1 MTTHLPDPVA
11 SLVPPALDGR
21 APLGVRRIYVAN
33 LVAQMG
39 IVVTGAVVRLTS
51 SGLGCPTWPRCTG
64 ESIVPVDGQTET
76 WHKYVEFGNRT
87 LTGVLMALAVAS
99 LVAARWDA
107 GRRRGPALPARRT
120 VTWLAA
126 VPRLGSVVARWDA
139 RSRGDVALPARPAL
153 TWLAAVP
160 LLGTVA
166 QIPLGGITVLTG
178 LNPIA
183 VGSHL
188 LLSMGLV
195 ALVTVLVRRAG
206 EPGDE
211 PVVVVVRREIR
222 IGVAVLTTLMS
233 FVLVAGML
241 VTASGPH
248 AGDERT
254 HRLGLD
260 VQTMAWL
267 HADIVVLCI
276 GLLAGLLVALRAT
289 GAPERPTRAATHL
302 LAAFLA
308 QGFVGYLQYF
318 TGEPWAV
325 VAVHVTLA
333 TVVWWAAVRLLLATR
348 TRGVPEPTPAQR
360 DAVGASA

>member
-1 MTTHLPDPVA
+1 MTTHLPDPVTTA
-11 SLVPPALDGR
+11 GPTVGDGR
-21 APLGVRRIYVAN
+21 APLAVRRVYVAN

-39 IVVTGAVVRLTS
+39 IIVTGAVVRLTS

-64 ESIVPVDGQTET
+64 ESIVPVDGQTEA
-76 WHKYVEFGNRT
+76 WHKYVEFGNRL
-87 LTGVLMALAVAS
+87 LTVVLMVLAVA
-99 LVAARWDA
+99 A
-107 GRRRGPALPARRT
+107 
-120 VTWLAA
+120 LAA
-126 VPRLGSVVARWDA
+126 ALWDA
-139 RSRGDVALPARPAL
+139 RRRRDSGLAARPAL

-206 EPGDE
+206 EPGDQ
-211 PVVVVVRREIR
+211 PVLVAVRREIR
-222 IGVAVLTTLMS
+222 LGVVVLTALLS
-233 FVLVAGML
+233 LVLVAGML

-260 VQTMAWL
+260 PQTIAWL
-267 HADIVVLCI
+267 HADIVVLSI

-333 TVVWWAAVRLLLATR
+333 TVVWWATARLLLATR
-348 TRGVPEPTPAQR
+348 TRGVVDPARAQR
-360 DAVGASA
+360 EAGIPA

>member
-1 MTTHLPDPVA
+1 MTTHLPDPVTTVEA
-11 SLVPPALDGR
+11 PAGDGR
-21 APLGVRRIYVAN
+21 APLLARRVYAAN

-64 ESIVPVDGQTET
+64 ESIVPVDGQAET

-87 LTGVLMALAVAS
+87 LTGVLIALAVAA
-99 LVAARWDA
+99 LVVAVGDA
-107 GRRRGPALPARRT
+107 RRRREAGFA
-120 VTWLAA
+120 
-126 VPRLGSVVARWDA
+126 
-139 RSRGDVALPARPAL
+139 ARPAL

-160 LLGTVA
+160 LMGTAA

-183 VGSHL
+183 VGTHL
-188 LLSMGLV
+188 LLSLGLV
-195 ALVTVLVRRAG
+195 GLVTVLVRRAG

-211 PVVVVVRREIR
+211 PVVVVVRREVR
-222 IGVAVLTTLMS
+222 VGVVALTALMGA
-233 FVLVAGML
+233 VLVAGMV

-248 AGDERT
+248 AGDART

-260 VQTMAWL
+260 VQTVAWL
-267 HADIVVLCI
+267 HADLVLLSI

-289 GAPERPTRAATHL
+289 GAPERTLRAGTHL
-302 LAAFLA
+302 LLAFLA
-308 QGFVGYLQYF
+308 QGLVGYVQFF
-318 TGEPWAV
+318 TAEPWAL

-333 TVVWWAAVRLLLATR
+333 TVVWWATVQLLLTTR
-348 TRGVPEPTPAQR
+348 TRGVAET
-360 DAVGASA
+360 AV